1 MADVNNPIADLSID
15 ELIKLAENPIDQ
27 YRSDS
32 AAASEKYKPYREG
45 LGSFSQFLDKG
56 LALPFYAGKQISGG
70 ISDALGFGSEFFG
83 KDKLAA
89 NFRRSADIDQ
99 ADASALLNK
108 GLTGSIVDG
117 ASNIF
122 SGPEAGIDDSLL
134 NERFM
139 DFVPTAGF
147 EGELAQEMSTEEEM
161 MGMPA
166 PVGGMSN
173 AERVQ
178 EALFGAIPA
187 FEKSGRGDAP
197 VKEERFFTGEG
208 KPKPGEMM
216 DTDFLN
222 TFEEAL
228 LDTGESKGDKV
239 TPETKED
246 LLAKYKKE
254 FYDATGLDSSGKVDK
269 SAALM
274 ALGISLMQNT
284 AGSKFNVGKMLASV
298 GEAGE
303 KALPE
308 LTKAKDKAAAA
319 EVAAGK
325 YALGQIQAGKSASAA
340 LAKEERL
347 HDRAVELAQEERRN
361 ELADKKRE
369 GIEIKGGYFD
379 ERLKG
384 LKVRMAN
391 TNSGSVFANPESAL
405 NKVNDRLKATNG
417 GLETV
422 DIMLDLANN
431 IVNKKSPSLSLVV
444 DRANSA
450 FSGFGIVDP
459 DLVFGEKGMSDEDNL
474 KALQDSLITRYKKF
488 LTQETGNGISN
499 TDVERLQKLLGK
511 IDLIGNPATSLVR
524 LEEVRQIFMSERRKV
539 RNVADE
545 LMDPNF
551 YQTPEIYERMNFNK
565 FLNEKQNYSIV
576 TPGDSTTPR
585 IKV

>member
-1 MADVNNPIADLSID
+1 MAEPLKRVFTGQGPFISD
-15 ELIKLAENPIDQ
+15 EVTK
-27 YRSDS
+27 
-32 AAASEKYKPYREG
+32 KG
-45 LGSFSQFLDKG
+45 LGSLYDFSGDSFNKTQDAKKAFGTGILSELLKMGRQEVVPNKEIISTETPVSDIFGDFQLSGLNTMGSRDSIYREDEEDKFNEKYG
-56 LALPFYAGKQISGG
+56 NIDITEFDPDEFPTIIDIPGITNTAGTSTKLEESAGKFVAQ
-70 ISDALGFGSEFFG
+70 DPSEIG
-83 KDKLAA
+83 KLIPKKA
-89 NFRRSADIDQ
+89 
-99 ADASALLNK
+99 
-108 GLTGSIVDG
+108 
-117 ASNIF
+117 
-122 SGPEAGIDDSLL
+122 
-134 NERFM
+134 
-139 DFVPTAGF
+139 
-147 EGELAQEMSTEEEM
+147 EE
-161 MGMPA
+161 
-166 PVGGMSN
+166 
-173 AERVQ
+173 
-178 EALFGAIPA
+178 
-187 FEKSGRGDAP
+187 K
-197 VKEERFFTGEG
+197 FFTGQPG

-216 DTDFLN
+216 DTNFLTNPKTKDFMN
-222 TFEEAL
+222 NVFEEAL
-228 LDTGESKGDKV
+228 LETGKAKGDKL
-239 TPETKED
+239 TPATQED

-254 FYDATGLDSSGKVDK
+254 FYDATGLDSSGKADK

-274 ALGISLMQNT
+274 ALGLSLMQNK
-284 AGSKFNVGKMLASV
+284 AGKGFNVGKMLSAV

-308 LTKAKDKAAAA
+308 LTRAKDKAAAA

-431 IVNKKSPSLSLVV
+431 IVNKKSPSFSLVV

-459 DLVFGEKGMSDEDNL
+459 NLVFGEKGMSDEDNL